1 MQDLTEQLTLALRL
15 LAQHR
20 LDVVEAL
27 AMLDALPPDIGN
39 HYVVQQAR
47 DAVSALAMG
56 GGQHLTIA
64 RYALARVIVL
74 LEEHVPVVVPR
85 T

>member
-1 MQDLTEQLTLALRL
+1 MQDLTEQLAVALRL
-15 LAQHR
+15 LTEHR

-27 AMLDALPPDIGN
+27 AMLNALPPNIRNDR
-39 HYVVQQAR
+39 VVQHAR

-56 GGQHLTIA
+56 GGQQLTIA

-74 LEEHVPVVVPR
+74 LEEHIPLMVPR